1 MQLRRPLPQGPHRGE
16 VGTDRF
22 RGQAGKLA
30 VQESQRPSGDRG
42 DLNPR
47 VPQDLLRV
55 AGQVV
60 QRVLPGVPLVG
71 DEPLQHGEAVLLFA
85 VHILQRSGHGRH
97 VGEPRFLA
105 QAPPDLDFR
114 VRALLDLAEHLE
126 DQLVSEDDRG
136 IGLLGLHEAWL
147 RRELRLPTPQMVGG
161 RRGRRL
167 HQARATLETSP
178 PGNTLHQRS
187 TEGLAGERLVEDDR
201 RALVPRGL
209 EPGNHGVGMLP
220 ADPRGLLA

>member
-1 MQLRRPLPQGPHRGE
+1 RLPPHC
-16 VGTDRF
+16 T
-22 RGQAGKLA
+22 
-30 VQESQRPSGDRG
+30 
-42 DLNPR
+42 
-47 VPQDLLRV
+47 
-55 AGQVV
+55 
-60 QRVLPGVPLVG
+60 LVG
-71 DEPLQHGEAVLLFA
+71 DEWLPRGQAVLLSA
-85 VHILQRSGHGRH
+85 AHILPRAGHGRH
-97 VGEPRFLA
+97 VGEPRLLA
-105 QAPPDLDFR
+105 QAPTDLDFR
-114 VRALLDLAEHLE
+114 IRALLDLAEHLE
-126 DQLVSEDDRG
+126 DQLVSENDRG

-187 TEGLAGERLVEDDR
+187 TEGLAGERLVEDAR

-209 EPGNHGVGMLP
+209 ELGNHGVGMLP